1 MYPGMDTASNYSGG
15 NPKKNAEAHKTSDV
29 LFYGSIISFIS
40 GILLLMSFASPY
52 WLQSWAGTESPFENM
67 GLWEFCFHNFRHPDY
82 QYDTLFD
89 GCHWV
94 WGNEYRYIREKL
106 LPGWLIVVQFF
117 ATLALMASYSGQC
130 ITVALLLRWPLDIIL
145 RFEVWFCGTALV
157 LNACTSALM
166 FLSVV
171 IFYAQCWARD
181 WLLYPNW
188 NYPSWSYAFA
198 CFTCVGHCIAAIFL
212 YWDAVKAKERKAKN
226 KALLM
231 QMHPQASL
239 GFSSIG
245 HSGRQLYAGGSYATG
260 GGASGHG
267 ASGQGSGYI

>member
-1 MYPGMDTASNYSGG
+1 
-15 NPKKNAEAHKTSDV
+15 
-29 LFYGSIISFIS
+29 
-40 GILLLMSFASPY
+40 MSFASPY

-106 LPGWLIVVQFF
+106 LPGKNMLQWCIKVRVIGPQTSNYTFWSISGWLIVVQFF

-157 LNACTSALM
+157 LNACTCKFTKILILIRE
-166 FLSVV
+166 F
-171 IFYAQCWARD
+171 AQH
-181 WLLYPNW
+181 
-188 NYPSWSYAFA
+188 
-198 CFTCVGHCIAAIFL
+198 T
-212 YWDAVKAKERKAKN
+212 KK
-226 KALLM
+226 
-231 QMHPQASL
+231 Q
-239 GFSSIG
+239 
-245 HSGRQLYAGGSYATG
+245 
-260 GGASGHG
+260 
-267 ASGQGSGYI
+267 